1 MRVTRWGNSLAVRI
15 PKALAEQTDLR
26 EGSEVELSVA
36 DGALAIRPKPRSY
49 SLEEL
54 LEQVTPENCHDEID
68 WGEPQGKEA
77 W

>member
-1 MRVTRWGNSLAVRI
+1 MGSCLAVRI
-15 PKALAEQTDLR
+15 PKPLAEQMNIV
-26 EGSEVELSVA
+26 EGSEVEMSVA
-36 DGALAIRPKPRSY
+36 DGALAIRPKARSY

-68 WGEPQGKEA
+68 CGEPQGKEI